1 MSTELVEIV
10 VNGQE
15 AQCLLQSASKSST
28 AWAILKVSMMK
39 WIISGVSAPGVTI
52 ECRQDTARD
61 LLRIAELHCQ
71 TAAQKIEQTLASS
84 HSPLTSTRRISTRN
98 PLPHI

>member
-15 AQCLLQSASKSST
+15 AQCLLQSASKSSA
-28 AWAILKVSMMK
+28 AWAILRVSVMK

-52 ECRQDTARD
+52 QSRQDTARD

-84 HSPLTSTRRISTRN
+84 HSPLDPTSHISSRN
-98 PLPHI
+98 PSQRT